1 MDKPF
6 WVCYIHIRM
15 KPSFQVMLWKKG
27 RSEMDKKKKRGS
39 GFYLVRN
46 LILTLLA
53 AAVSF
58 YVMLPALNYKDFS
71 TYVWV
76 LALVAL
82 FMILQGLS
90 LGVQVLQRRFDDPN
104 VVEIK
109 PKKLLAYWS
118 LKIPA
123 LLVAV
128 ILLAAVVG
136 HLSSMVFFRAT
147 DYASLLQV
155 ENGDFT
161 TDVQQISFDQ
171 IPMLDKESAERLGDR
186 KLGELS
192 DMVSQFEVNPAYS
205 QINFQDE
212 PVRVTYLD
220 YGDIIKWL
228 NNREEG
234 LPAYIRINMVSQE
247 VTVERL
253 EEGIKYSPSDLFSRD
268 LMRHLRFN
276 FPTLMFDDVNFEI
289 NEEGHPFWICSV
301 VDKTIGLFG
310 GTDIIGAVIVDAV
323 TGESVYH
330 SLEEIPTWV
339 DRVFSA
345 DLIIEQY
352 DYRGM
357 YSGGFINSVLG
368 QKNVTVTTDGYNYI
382 ALDDDVWVY
391 TGITSVTG
399 DESNV
404 GFILSNQ
411 RTKETSYYTIAG
423 ATEYSAMASAQ
434 GMVQHLGYTATFPL
448 LLNINGEPTY
458 FMALKD
464 ASLLVKMYAM
474 VNVEQYQVVAT
485 GTTLEETKAEYDA
498 QLIQNGIQTV
508 PEEEEAE
515 TVTVSGKVE
524 TLRSQIVE
532 GNTVYYFLM
541 EGQWYS
547 VSAAEWEEAV
557 LLEEGMTVTVTTET
571 DIDGTFMP
579 ALEVEIDHSAE

>member
-1 MDKPF
+1 ME
-6 WVCYIHIRM
+6 H
-15 KPSFQVMLWKKG
+15 
-27 RSEMDKKKKRGS
+27 KKKKHSS
-39 GFYLVRN
+39 GFYGVRN
-46 LILTLLA
+46 LILTLIVA
-53 AAVSF
+53 AGTF
-58 YVMLPALNYKDFS
+58 YVMLPALNYKDFA
-71 TYVWV
+71 TYIWI
-76 LALVAL
+76 LALIAL
-82 FMILQGLS
+82 FLILQGLS
-90 LGVQVLQRRFDDPN
+90 LGVQLLQRRFDDPN

-109 PKKLLAYWS
+109 PKRILSYWS

-123 LLVAV
+123 ILAVLLVVTA
-128 ILLAAVVG
+128 LVG
-136 HLSSMVFFRAT
+136 HISSSVLLRAK
-147 DYASLLQV
+147 DYAALLQV
-155 ENGDFT
+155 ETGDFT

-205 QINFQDE
+205 QINYRDE

-220 YGDIIKWL
+220 YGDIIKWM
-228 NNREEG
+228 NNRGEG

-268 LMRHLRFN
+268 LMRHLRFR

-289 NEEGHPFWICSV
+289 DEEGHPFWICSV

-382 ALDDDVWVY
+382 ALNDDVWVY
-391 TGITSVTG
+391 TGVTSVTG

-411 RTKETSYYTIAG
+411 RTKETAYYTIAG

-498 QLIQNGIQTV
+498 QLIQNGIQTDPV
-508 PEEEEAE
+508 EEAVE
-515 TVTVSGKVE
+515 TTTVSGTVE
-524 TLRSQIVE
+524 ELRSQIVA
-532 GNTVYYFLM
+532 GNTVYYFLL

-547 VSAAEWEEAV
+547 VNAADWEQAV
-557 LLEEGMTVTVTTET
+557 LLEEGLEVTVTSERN
-571 DIDGTFMP
+571 DDSAFVP
-579 ALEVEIDHSAE
+579 ALEVRFGDIAE

>member
-1 MDKPF
+1 
-6 WVCYIHIRM
+6 
-15 KPSFQVMLWKKG
+15 
-27 RSEMDKKKKRGS
+27 MDKKKKRGS
-39 GFYLVRN
+39 GFYLMRN
-46 LILTLLA
+46 LILTLIA
-53 AAVSF
+53 GAVSF

-76 LALVAL
+76 LALIAL
-82 FMILQGLS
+82 FLILQGLS
-90 LGVQVLQRRFDDPN
+90 LGVQVLQRRFDAPN

-109 PKKLLAYWS
+109 PKNMMAYWS
-118 LKIPA
+118 LKVPVA
-123 LLVAV
+123 LAALILV
-128 ILLAAVVG
+128 AAVVG
-136 HLSSMVFFRAT
+136 YISSMVFFRAT
-147 DYASLLQV
+147 NYASLLQI
-155 ENGDFT
+155 EDGDFT

-253 EEGIKYSPSDLFSRD
+253 EEGIKYSPSDLFGRD
-268 LMRHLRFN
+268 LMRHLRFQ

-310 GTDIIGAVIVDAV
+310 GTDVIGAVIVDAV
-323 TGESVYH
+323 SGESVYH
-330 SLEEIPTWV
+330 ALEEVPTWV

-382 ALDDDVWVY
+382 ALNDDVWVY

-411 RTKETSYYTIAG
+411 RTKETAYYTIAG

-508 PEEEEAE
+508 PAEAAE
-515 TVTVSGKVE
+515 TVSVSGKVE

-532 GNTVYYFLM
+532 GNTVYYFLL

-547 VSAAEWEEAV
+547 VSAAAWEEAIFLAEDV
-557 LLEEGMTVTVTTET
+557 QVTVTVEASVEAA
-571 DIDGTFMP
+571 IIP
-579 ALEVEIDHSAE
+579 AVEVTYQ

>member
-1 MDKPF
+1 MDKALA
-6 WVCYIHIRM
+6 VCYIHIRM
-15 KPSFQVMLWKKG
+15 KPLFQVMLWKKG
-27 RSEMDKKKKRGS
+27 RSEMEKKKKHGA

-53 AAVSF
+53 GAVSF

-71 TYVWV
+71 TYIWV
-76 LALVAL
+76 LALIVL
-82 FMILQGLS
+82 FLILQGLS

-109 PKKLLAYWS
+109 PKKMLSYWT

-123 LLVAV
+123 ALAALILVA
-128 ILLAAVVG
+128 AVLG
-136 HLSSMVFFRAT
+136 HVSSMVFFRAT
-147 DYASLLQV
+147 DYAAMLKI
-155 ENGDFT
+155 EDGDFT

-268 LMRHLRFN
+268 LMRHLRFQ

-310 GTDIIGAVIVDAV
+310 GTDVIGAVIVDAV

-330 SLEEIPTWV
+330 TLEDVPTWV

-382 ALDDDVWVY
+382 ALNDDVWVY
-391 TGITSVTG
+391 TGVTSVTG

-411 RTKETSYYTIAG
+411 RTKETAYYTIAG

-508 PEEEEAE
+508 PVEEAAE
-515 TVTVSGKVE
+515 TVTISGEVE
-524 TLRSQIVE
+524 ALRTQIVE
-532 GNTVYYFLM
+532 GNTIYYFLL

-547 VSAAEWEEAV
+547 VSAAQWEEAIF
-557 LLEEGMTVTVTTET
+557 LEEGVLVTVTVES
-571 DIDGTFMP
+571 DAEGQIIPM
-579 ALEVEIDHSAE
+579 LEAVYGEE

>member
-6 WVCYIHIRM
+6 GVCYIHIRM

-39 GFYLVRN
+39 GFYVVRN
-46 LILTLLA
+46 LIITLLA

-76 LALVAL
+76 LALIAL

-109 PKKLLAYWS
+109 PKKLLAYWT

-123 LLVAV
+123 LLVAL
-128 ILLAAVVG
+128 ILLAALLG
-136 HLSSMVFFRAT
+136 HVSSMVFFRAT

-234 LPAYIRINMVSQE
+234 LPAYILINMVSQE

-268 LMRHLRFN
+268 LMRHLRFQ

-310 GTDIIGAVIVDAV
+310 GTDVIGAVIVDAV
-323 TGESVYH
+323 SGESVYH

-357 YSGGFINSVLG
+357 YSGGFINSILG

-423 ATEYSAMASAQ
+423 ATEYSAMASAR

-498 QLIQNGIQTV
+498 QLIQNGIQNI

-557 LLEEGMTVTVTTET
+557 LLEEGMMVTVTTET
-571 DIDGTFMP
+571 AIDGTFMP

>member
-1 MDKPF
+1 M
-6 WVCYIHIRM
+6 
-15 KPSFQVMLWKKG
+15 
-27 RSEMDKKKKRGS
+27 EKKKKRSAGV
-39 GFYLVRN
+39 YLVRN

-76 LALVAL
+76 LALILL
-82 FMILQGLS
+82 FLILQGLS

-118 LKIPA
+118 LKIPVAIAA
-123 LLVAV
+123 LILV
-128 ILLAAVVG
+128 AAVVG
-136 HLSSMVFFRAT
+136 HVSSMVFFRAT

-220 YGDIIKWL
+220 YGDIIKWF
-228 NNREEG
+228 NNRQEG

-268 LMRHLRFN
+268 LMRHLRFQY
-276 FPTLMFDDVNFEI
+276 PTLMFDDVNFEI
-289 NEEGHPFWICSV
+289 DESGHPFWICSV

-310 GTDIIGAVIVDAV
+310 GTDIVGAVIVDAV
-323 TGESVYH
+323 TGDSVYH
-330 SLEEIPTWV
+330 TLEEIPTWV

-382 ALDDDVWVY
+382 ALNDDVWVY

-411 RTKETSYYTIAG
+411 RTKETAYYTIAG

-485 GTTLEETKAEYDA
+485 GATLEETKAEYDA
-498 QLIQNGIQTV
+498 QLIQNGIQTLPV
-508 PEEEEAE
+508 EQQAE

-524 TLRSQIVE
+524 ELRSQIVE
-532 GNTVYYFLM
+532 GNTVYYFRLD
-541 EGQWYS
+541 GAYYA
-547 VSAAEWEEAV
+547 VSAADWEEAIF
-557 LLEEGMTVTVTTET
+557 LEEGVLVTVTVENNAEGR
-571 DIDGTFMP
+571 IIP
-579 ALEVEIDHSAE
+579 VLEAAYGEE